1 MKSRKLLLALIVAAI
16 VPAAFAADPTS
27 LDGFKTNALAYITD
41 GTLVGIAAGVL
52 SLGWVAFKIVR
63 KYASKA

>member
-1 MKSRKLLLALIVAAI
+1 MKSRIVLATVAVAA
-16 VPAAFAADPTS
+16 AASSASAADPTS
-27 LDGFKTNALAYITD
+27 LGGFKDNALAYITD